1 MALDPSIILQS
12 RPAQLPT
19 LEDTVRLRDL
29 ATRSQASDIQL
40 AQAQRAQASS
50 RTLSD
55 LYRTAL
61 KPDGSVD
68 EGAVA
73 TGMAQAGYGEAVPAL
88 QQQQRANSKASLDQ
102 QGATIDLHLKKLGI
116 VDNALGA
123 LLAKPDVSHDDVIG
137 VISGLVDHGFIDQSQ
152 GAQMVQQLPG
162 PEQLR
167 PFLVQKALET
177 QDAAKTLEQQRPKFQ
192 QVDTGGAVQLGT
204 TDPNSGKFTADRTV
218 AKTPTPGEKLT
229 DTRNRELQGVFT
241 PDEGNLMAALA
252 ERGVALPAGMRSR
265 AQMKATFGSLLSRH
279 PGQSPDEIAEQV
291 RTGKIDLATETKRAT
306 VAAGQEGKNETAV
319 NELGIFG
326 DQVLEASKAVPRGRF
341 IPITKLLQM
350 QDSALSDP
358 ALITLKSKLQTLNNA
373 YDQLA
378 ARGGTDAEKRAHIAS
393 LFQSATG
400 PEGVEALVKALKE
413 EGAGAKA
420 AAHAAATARPSGTP
434 PAKGP
439 GTGASETAGGATVS
453 NW

>member
-29 ATRSQASDIQL
+29 ATRSQANEL
-40 AQAQRAQASS
+40 NVAQAQRQQRSQN
-50 RTLSD
+50 TLAD
-55 LYRTAL
+55 LYRSAL
-61 KPDGSVD
+61 KPDGSID
-68 EGAVA
+68 QSAVA
-73 TGMAQAGYGEAVPAL
+73 QGMAQAGFGEAVPQL
-88 QQQQRANSKASLDQ
+88 QQQQRVNAKAATDQ
-102 QGATIDLHLKKLGI
+102 ESSQIDLHLKKLGI
-116 VDNALGA
+116 VNNALGS
-123 LLAKPDVSHDDVIG
+123 LLASPQVTHDQVIG
-137 VISGLVDHGFIDQSQ
+137 VVSGLVDQGVIDQNQ
-152 GAQMVQQLPG
+152 GAQMVRQLPG

-167 PFLVQKALET
+167 PFLIQKALET
-177 QDAAKTLEQQRPKFQ
+177 QDAAKTLSMTAPKYDEQDRGGTISQGTINPLSGQRTE
-192 QVDTGGAVQLGT
+192 TG
-204 TDPNSGKFTADRTV
+204 TV
-218 AKTPTPGEKLT
+218 TKSVTPGEKLT
-229 DTRNRELQGVFT
+229 DSRNRELQGVFT

-279 PGQSPDEIAEQV
+279 PGQSPDDIAEQV
-291 RTGKIDLATETKRAT
+291 RTGKIDLAAETKRST

-319 NELGIFG
+319 NELAIFG
-326 DQVLEASKAVPRGRF
+326 DQALEASKAVPRGNF
-341 IPITKLLQM
+341 IPLTKLLQM
-350 QDSALSDP
+350 KDSAISDP
-358 ALITLKSKLQTLNNA
+358 ALLTLKSKLQTLNNA

-378 ARGGTDAEKRAHIAS
+378 ARGGTDAEKRAHIAA

-420 AAHAAATARPSGTP
+420 AAHEASRARPSGTP
-434 PAKGP
+434 PATGG
-439 GTGASETAGGATVS
+439 GTGAAELPSGATVS